1 MKKNVINS
9 LLKLRLEYG
18 YSYQKMSE
26 LTGISKTFYWQIE
39 HKERRL
45 SYELAKKIA
54 KVFNKKPD
62 EIFYNE
68 IT

>member
-9 LLKLRLEYG
+9 LLKLRIEYG

-39 HKERRL
+39 HQERRL
-45 SYELAKKIA
+45 SYALAKKIA
-54 KVFNKKPD
+54 NIFNKKPD
-62 EIFYNE
+62 DIFYDD
-68 IT
+68 IS